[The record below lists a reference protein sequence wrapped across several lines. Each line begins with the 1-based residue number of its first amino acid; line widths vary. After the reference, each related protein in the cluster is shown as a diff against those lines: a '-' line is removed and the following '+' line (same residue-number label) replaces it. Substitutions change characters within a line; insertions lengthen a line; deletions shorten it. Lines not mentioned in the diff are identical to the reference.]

1 MAESTGLMADLYVFT
16 HFTRRVIIIIL
27 AGSCGFVRSVRD
39 AAAKYAQI
47 GRLCAMLGI
56 AAYSLNEMK
65 GRVGAGRTR
74 ARYATRFLQPSLLR
88 ASPETPSCFAFRLA
102 HDNVG
107 LPPRKIFAMVVIR
120 SKLLPSRIRP
130 PPKLVS
136 VCPPPPRIGPSFLSP
151 IGRALRGCW
160 PLADGTPGFPG
171 TDMKRTAAIVW
182 G

>member
-88 ASPETPSCFAFRLA
+88 ASPETPSCFALRLSQSSVSS
-102 HDNVG
+102 D
-107 LPPRKIFAMVVIR
+107 IIR
-120 SKLLPSRIRP
+120 
-130 PPKLVS
+130 LV
-136 VCPPPPRIGPSFLSP
+136 
-151 IGRALRGCW
+151 
-160 PLADGTPGFPG
+160 
-171 TDMKRTAAIVW
+171 
-182 G
+182 